1 MRKLGYLK
9 INEDCLIKNGFV
21 KENDNYVLEEK
32 LDDEN
37 FKIIVNIGKDS
48 FTKLIDLE
56 SNLEYS
62 LVDVLDSNGS
72 FVGRIRK
79 KYENKIK
86 EIVDKCVSNQLLL
99 VISYIK
105 EKYNDELEY
114 LWDNL
119 PDCAIWRHKE
129 NNKWYGLIMNIEE
142 NKLGIDSK
150 RKVDVINLKCLNV
163 VDNIN
168 IFPGYH
174 MNKKY
179 WVTIILDGRLDI
191 NTIYELIDKSY
202 EVTKK

>member
-179 WVTIILDGRLDI
+179 
-191 NTIYELIDKSY
+191 
-202 EVTKK
+202 

>member
-48 FTKLIDLE
+48 YTKLIDLE
-56 SNLEYS
+56 SSLEYS
-62 LVDVLDSNGS
+62 LVDVLESNGS

>member
-62 LVDVLDSNGS
+62 LVDVLESNGS

>member
-9 INEDCLIKNGFV
+9 INEDCLINNGFV

-48 FTKLIDLE
+48 FTKLIDIE

-62 LVDVLDSNGS
+62 LVDVLESNGS